1 MLVTEESYNEI
12 MRMNAASMI
21 CDRKNDFRFKSFVE
35 EFIKFFSYE
44 NRDMG

>member
-1 MLVTEESYNEI
+1 MIGTEGANNEI
-12 MRMNAASMI
+12 TRMNAASMI